1 MNELPKAQVKWD
13 KRYQDKA
20 GTPKSPSAP
29 QYLQRNW
36 KSLRSGRI
44 LDLAAGDGAVS
55 LYLANKGFDVSAVD
69 ISSVGLSLL
78 NKNMK
83 EQGYE
88 VSTSAMDL
96 ECAEADLSSLGQ
108 FDSIVISRYKPIDLL
123 WPKLIDLLKPEGT
136 LLITTFNLMHHQRTG
151 FSQRFCLQPNEYID
165 RFNGLSLLSYEA
177 DIDVSGE
184 DGYLFAKKS
193 AESAQ

>member
-20 GTPKSPSAP
+20 DTPKSPSAP

-36 KSLRSGRI
+36 NSLRPGRV

-55 LYLANKGFDVSAVD
+55 LYLADKGFDVSAVD

-83 EQGYE
+83 GQGYE

-96 ECAEADLSSLGQ
+96 ESDETDLSSLGL

-151 FSQRFCLQPNEYID
+151 FSQRFCLQPSQYVD
-165 RFNGLSLLSYEA
+165 RFNDLALLSYEA
-177 DIDVSGE
+177 DIDLSGE
-184 DGYLFAKKS
+184 DGYLFVKKS
-193 AESAQ
+193 AQ